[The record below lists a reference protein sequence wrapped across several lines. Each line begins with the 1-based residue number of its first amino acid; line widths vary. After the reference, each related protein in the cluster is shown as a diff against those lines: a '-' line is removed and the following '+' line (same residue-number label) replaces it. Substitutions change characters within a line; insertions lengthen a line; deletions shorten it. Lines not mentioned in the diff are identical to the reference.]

1 MIMMESISE
10 AMYDLLRWK
19 LNMRIVVTGVIT
31 TLLWAVI
38 GWALWPLLYGISSW
52 IMNLLPFA
60 MLRSDGAYIFISLVW
75 AIGTMVSFAIIMMFF
90 GEFFAREVP
99 GKKYTSFLPLL
110 ITGIALFWGLVI
122 YLFFGRLYEL
132 FVRILT
138 SLPFEFTEK
147 GVAGLIA
154 LYMIY
159 SGIIVTMVIITS
171 LRGKYILEPIRK
183 EKYPN
188 EKLEGSLIS
197 TVGATVK
204 GVAIFAGLS
213 ILAFPLFFIPVINI
227 IVQAALYIWLYK
239 DVFRRDVCALY
250 CTEEERNSRGKEH
263 RGAHWIVAIIA
274 SLMSFIPF
282 VNFFA
287 PPFGEIAAFH
297 YVMKVK
303 EKRRIAADA

>member
-1 MIMMESISE
+1 MESISE
-10 AMYDLLRWK
+10 AMNDLLNWK
-19 LNMRIVVTGVIT
+19 LNVRIVVTGVVT

-38 GWALWPLLYGISSW
+38 GWVIWPLVYGISSE

-60 MLRSDGAYIFISLVW
+60 ILRSDGAYIFISLVW
-75 AIGTMVSFAIIMMFF
+75 AIGTMVTFAVIMMFF
-90 GEFFAREVP
+90 GEFFAKRVP
-99 GKKYTSFLPLL
+99 SKKYTTFLPLL

-122 YLFFGRLYEL
+122 YLFFDRLYEV

-159 SGIIVTMVIITS
+159 NGIVVTMVFITS
-171 LRGKYILEPIRK
+171 LRSEYILEPIRK
-183 EKYPN
+183 REYPD
-188 EKLEGSLIS
+188 EKLEGDLIG
-197 TVGATVK
+197 TVGATIK
-204 GVAIFAGLS
+204 GVAIFIGLS
-213 ILAFPLFFIPVINI
+213 VLAFPLFFIPVINI
-227 IVQAALYIWLYK
+227 AVQAALYIWLYK

-250 CTEEERNSRGKEH
+250 CTEEERNNREKEH
-263 RGAHWIVAIIA
+263 RWAHWIVAMIA

-287 PPFGEIAAFH
+287 PPFGEIAAFQ

-303 EKRRIAADA
+303 EKRRVASESES